1 MGGESVPAI
10 WCFRGGNQQISTREA
25 ITASSKRLFRKLSTH
40 QFTHFRSITI
50 SHIVQIQTQVR
61 DAAAVAAAC
70 KRLGLAPPVSGQHK
84 LFTSMATGLA
94 VKLPSWNYP
103 VVCDLRSG
111 QLQYDN
117 YTGRWGDPARLGEF
131 LQAYAVERAK
141 IEARKKGHT
150 VSEQTLA
157 SGDIKLTIHVAGGGA

>member
-1 MGGESVPAI
+1 M
-10 WCFRGGNQQISTREA
+10 RST
-25 ITASSKRLFRKLSTH
+25 
-40 QFTHFRSITI
+40 TI

-61 DAAAVAAAC
+61 DAAGIAAAC

-84 LFTSMATGLA
+84 LFTSTATGLA
-94 VKLPSWNYP
+94 VKLSGWNYP
-103 VVCDLRSG
+103 VVCDLSSG

-117 YTGRWGDPARLGEF
+117 YEGRWGSPAKLSEF

-150 VSEQTLA
+150 VTEQTLV
-157 SGDIKLTIHVAGGGA
+157 SGDIKLTIHVSGSVA